1 MLNNEEIV
9 SFPHYLVV
17 NHCNADDFELGEP
30 LIVHLWLESIQ
41 YSLLF
46 ILWKFQIEIPK
57 SCMSKWLLMSKQWPF
72 PLHFDICHGNAYYFE
87 WRNVSLIN
95 LYGYNLINVYLKSH
109 VNYLSIGSHFTHF
122 YCIGRRFGA
131 FSPRVEIVT
140 WGLFWKES

>member
-17 NHCNADDFELGEP
+17 NHCHADDLELENP
-30 LIVHLWLESIQ
+30 FIVNLWLEYVKYSIF
-41 YSLLF
+41 F
-46 ILWKFQIEIPK
+46 IIKNFQVEIPK
-57 SCMSKWLLMSKQWPF
+57 SCMSKWLLRSKQWPF

-95 LYGYNLINVYLKSH
+95 LYH
-109 VNYLSIGSHFTHF
+109 FNYLIIWIHFTHF
-122 YCIGRRFGA
+122 YCIGRRIYA

-140 WGLFWKES
+140 WELFWKES